1 MAVQRLYYRSFAGGK
16 VSRELWGRI
25 DDGNYQTGLAD
36 CVNFMVRPTG
46 AAENRPGTQF
56 VAFAKYHDRPCR
68 LIPFT
73 FSTDQSMVLEL
84 GHQYVRFHTMGQTLM
99 LGGQPYEVAAP
110 WTGDMVKDIH
120 HVQSAD
126 VVTLVHPSMPPQELR
141 RLGPAHW
148 ELAPIDFTP
157 PNAGFSASAAATTAA
172 GMPPSMSYAYAV
184 TRIRDAD
191 GAESLPVE
199 LPAVTNNLFITGNKN
214 TITVTDFAAGTREY
228 LVYKLQGGSFGY
240 IGRIAGASKPSVVDD
255 NIAPDMGRTPPRYDP
270 TLADNWPSAVSYF
283 EQRRVFAGPAKAP
296 QNVWMTRSG
305 TESEVTYSVPVRD
318 DDRIALRVAAREVNA
333 IRHVVPLSSLL
344 LLTSSAEWRLT
355 SVNSDAVTPTSVA
368 VKPQSYV
375 GASNVQPL
383 VVGSSALF
391 GAARGGH
398 LHEIGYN
405 WQAQGFVVGDLSIR
419 NADDFDL
426 KAVVDLAYC
435 KAPYPVVWAVSSNGK
450 LLGMTYV
457 PEQQVGG
464 WHTHETLNGEFE
476 SICSAAEYDFYDM
489 PYVVVKRTLGGKVRR
504 CIERLGWRVVG
515 TAPID
520 PAYAFFMDCAVSRNE
535 PGQTA
540 LCGLEHL
547 EGEQVSILADG
558 VVLKPQRVVCGQ
570 VKLPGPTTIATA
582 GLPIKAFIR
591 TLPVAVGND
600 PAFGQGRMKNVNKL
614 WLRVHRSSAIQAGPS
629 LGQLREYKQR
639 TTEPYGAP
647 PALVSEE
654 IELPI
659 DGAWEQ
665 GGGQVYVVQDQ
676 PLPLTVLGLTAEVVI
691 GG

>member
-1 MAVQRLYYRSFAGGK
+1 MDWR
-16 VSRELWGRI
+16 
-25 DDGNYQTGLAD
+25 
-36 CVNFMVRPTG
+36 
-46 AAENRPGTQF
+46 
-56 VAFAKYHDRPCR
+56 H
-68 LIPFT
+68 
-73 FSTDQSMVLEL
+73 
-84 GHQYVRFHTMGQTLM
+84 
-99 LGGQPYEVAAP
+99 
-110 WTGDMVKDIH
+110 VKDIH

-126 VVTLVHPSMPPQELR
+126 VVTLVHPGMPPQELR
-141 RLGPAHW
+141 RLGAAHW
-148 ELAPIDFTP
+148 ELAPIDFVP
-157 PNAGFSASAAATTAA
+157 PNAGFSAGAAATTAT
-172 GMPPSMSYAYAV
+172 GMPPSMSYTYAV

-405 WQAQGFVVGDLSIR
+405 W
-419 NADDFDL
+419 
-426 KAVVDLAYC
+426 
-435 KAPYPVVWAVSSNGK
+435 
-450 LLGMTYV
+450 
-457 PEQQVGG
+457 
-464 WHTHETLNGEFE
+464 
-476 SICSAAEYDFYDM
+476 
-489 PYVVVKRTLGGKVRR
+489 
-504 CIERLGWRVVG
+504 
-515 TAPID
+515 
-520 PAYAFFMDCAVSRNE
+520 
-535 PGQTA
+535 
-540 LCGLEHL
+540 
-547 EGEQVSILADG
+547 
-558 VVLKPQRVVCGQ
+558 
-570 VKLPGPTTIATA
+570 
-582 GLPIKAFIR
+582 
-591 TLPVAVGND
+591 
-600 PAFGQGRMKNVNKL
+600 
-614 WLRVHRSSAIQAGPS
+614 
-629 LGQLREYKQR
+629 
-639 TTEPYGAP
+639 
-647 PALVSEE
+647 
-654 IELPI
+654 
-659 DGAWEQ
+659 
-665 GGGQVYVVQDQ
+665 
-676 PLPLTVLGLTAEVVI
+676 
-691 GG
+691 